1 MYLTKSLLSEHVIY
15 DSHRLALY
23 HKAMSEFLDV
33 FDDE

>member
-15 DSHRLALY
+15 DNHRLALY

-33 FDDE
+33 FDNE